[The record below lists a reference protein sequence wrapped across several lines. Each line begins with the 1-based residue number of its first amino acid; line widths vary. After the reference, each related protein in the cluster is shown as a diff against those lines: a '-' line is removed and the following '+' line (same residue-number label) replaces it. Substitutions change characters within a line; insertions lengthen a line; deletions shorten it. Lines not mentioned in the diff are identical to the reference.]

1 MKSFRS
7 EKGYTLLF
15 VLVTLSVLS
24 VLALATIGISLQ
36 SSRLTEIRESD
47 IAINQDAN
55 NKLKEAIAELDS
67 LTQEVDSVSL
77 FNLISNPMK
86 FQQKLGRNIKVIEQF
101 QQNTVPTNQ
110 VLLLWNKQENSDVI
124 KTLDLYIVSTI
135 QKGDQPILRKTYSQR
150 IYLSAI
156 PNFLYYVLGSS
167 AQVTL
172 QGAPHISGN
181 IYSKDPLKVT
191 ATPDFRYKE
200 EIDETTIKGSP
211 MYQNISAH
219 PYIQGKIKIASSTS
233 KLLDCRDFL
242 ECQNPTPSSVFRPS
256 GNTQLMTMRDQFID
270 FDYLFALNDFLS
282 LNSSI
287 QFIDGDL
294 KSVQTQLSEGLK
306 QNNLIAYPVESF
318 LDDFSQK
325 RLIKP
330 QSGTNTVTIAT
341 NILSNS
347 SNNVPLIIDG
357 NLNISS
363 TGTSENPLI
372 VSRPLIVNGDLL
384 VQGNVEFSSTIFSVG
399 DSILQDATIQKPT
412 NSSNSL
418 VLLSKGSV
426 LINRVNSFKPKN
438 SSSID
443 LEAFIYSDSTE
454 VTKVFG
460 VGSTL
465 SLKGGIFTKG
475 NLELNAYRGIFSKD
489 DFIDR
494 EALIKAMIEGEKNDQ
509 STSTSDDAD
518 RLQLVYD
525 ASVLKSAGLIPKNKF
540 SQIFVESPKVIN

>member
-135 QKGDQPILRKTYSQR
+135 QKGNQPILRKTYSQR

-233 KLLDCRDFL
+233 KLLDCRDFFKRIS
-242 ECQNPTPSSVFRPS
+242 TFRKH
-256 GNTQLMTMRDQFID
+256 
-270 FDYLFALNDFLS
+270 
-282 LNSSI
+282 SI
-287 QFIDGDL
+287 
-294 KSVQTQLSEGLK
+294 
-306 QNNLIAYPVESF
+306 N
-318 LDDFSQK
+318 
-325 RLIKP
+325 
-330 QSGTNTVTIAT
+330 
-341 NILSNS
+341 
-347 SNNVPLIIDG
+347 
-357 NLNISS
+357 
-363 TGTSENPLI
+363 
-372 VSRPLIVNGDLL
+372 
-384 VQGNVEFSSTIFSVG
+384 
-399 DSILQDATIQKPT
+399 
-412 NSSNSL
+412 
-418 VLLSKGSV
+418 
-426 LINRVNSFKPKN
+426 
-438 SSSID
+438 
-443 LEAFIYSDSTE
+443 
-454 VTKVFG
+454 
-460 VGSTL
+460 
-465 SLKGGIFTKG
+465 
-475 NLELNAYRGIFSKD
+475 
-489 DFIDR
+489 
-494 EALIKAMIEGEKNDQ
+494 
-509 STSTSDDAD
+509 DDA
-518 RLQLVYD
+518 
-525 ASVLKSAGLIPKNKF
+525 
-540 SQIFVESPKVIN
+540 

>member
-525 ASVLKSAGLIPKNKF
+525 ASVLKSAGLIPKNKL